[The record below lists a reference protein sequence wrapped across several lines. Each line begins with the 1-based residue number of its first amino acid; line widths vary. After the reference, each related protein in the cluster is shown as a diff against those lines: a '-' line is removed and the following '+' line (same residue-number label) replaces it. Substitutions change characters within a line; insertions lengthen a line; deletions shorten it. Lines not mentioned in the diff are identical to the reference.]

1 MDWKKSQ
8 WLRTIRRFAA
18 VFIISGISFIGVQ
31 KTITLEQ
38 IAICFVIGGLAGLD
52 KYIREKY
59 SISPLQTPQETPQPK
74 PKY

>member
-18 VFIISGISFIGVQ
+18 VFLISGASFIAVQ
-31 KTITLEQ
+31 RTITLEQ
-38 IAICFVIGGLAGLD
+38 TAICFIIGGLAGLD
-52 KYIREKY
+52 KCIRDTY
-59 SISPLQTPQETPQPK
+59 SIPAQQEAPQPK